1 MCYTFTRSIVCV
13 CVCRRTKTNCIWTRY
28 SQRHTTLLHSELSVD
43 WLQSAILR
51 SDIISH
57 STRILQ
63 QYCNLHWRMTF
74 AADEW
79 MGITFLP
86 QCALDKRRKLDYL
99 YTTRFARTIRD
110 DMPTLWWP
118 CMPSRFQFCSV
129 FLLYMFGFFFFF
141 LLIVNN
147 WNWILIRQPLINQS
161 INEVSVIHNTGKL
174 PIALSYVRC
183 WMIELIYWLNMNIFQ
198 LCTKLQS
205 IMGPDEEPQLAL
217 IFVSQQ
223 NIVVLCVWPSCVTV
237 NPGN

>member
-1 MCYTFTRSIVCV
+1 MPVFSIKKLHSGQGTGVLYLYSFYCVCV
-13 CVCRRTKTNCIWTRY
+13 CVSADENKLHLNTIFAATHDAVAQWT
-28 SQRHTTLLHSELSVD
+28 QR
-43 WLQSAILR
+43 WLIAKC
-51 SDIISH
+51 DTAKWIISH

-129 FLLYMFGFFFFF
+129 FLLYMFFFFFFF

-161 INEVSVIHNTGKL
+161 INEVSVIQGNYISLYRMFGVGWSSWF
-174 PIALSYVRC
+174 IDWIWIYFNYV
-183 WMIELIYWLNMNIFQ
+183 
-198 LCTKLQS
+198 
-205 IMGPDEEPQLAL
+205 
-217 IFVSQQ
+217 Q
-223 NIVVLCVWPSCVTV
+223 NYKV
-237 NPGN
+237 